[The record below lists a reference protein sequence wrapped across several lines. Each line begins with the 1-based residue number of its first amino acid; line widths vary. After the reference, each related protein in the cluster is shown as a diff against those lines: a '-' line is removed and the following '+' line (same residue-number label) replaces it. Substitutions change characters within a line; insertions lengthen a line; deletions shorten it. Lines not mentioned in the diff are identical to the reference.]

1 MEEKK
6 LTDEE
11 IAKAIL
17 QQVEYNAGIPY
28 IDEWLK
34 VKTVKFADIL
44 NFIYR
49 LQDKADGYER
59 KIENGG
65 LVSIDWHNEQVG
77 HLEEENAELKKQVDE
92 FVKIA
97 RVSDTKKLADG
108 IKEQAVKDTAEK
120 FAIAVKEN
128 SETEYIYGV
137 KCHKHYSISEDD
149 LNEICK
155 YFTEGVNG

>member
-11 IAKAIL
+11 IANAIL

-77 HLEEENAELKKQVDE
+77 HAEIVMEEPKAEIERLTEENAYLRTVADTFKADYKKA
-92 FVKIA
+92 K
-97 RVSDTKKLADG
+97 ADG
-108 IKEQAVKDTAEK
+108 AREVIADMFKEIEGYERIDRVLERIAER
-120 FAIAVKEN
+120 
-128 SETEYIYGV
+128 YGV
-137 KCHKHYSISEDD
+137 EV
-149 LNEICK
+149 E
-155 YFTEGVNG
+155 

>member
-28 IDEWLK
+28 VDEWLK

-65 LVSIDWHNEQVG
+65 
-77 HLEEENAELKKQVDE
+77 K
-92 FVKIA
+92 
-97 RVSDTKKLADG
+97 
-108 IKEQAVKDTAEK
+108 
-120 FAIAVKEN
+120 
-128 SETEYIYGV
+128 
-137 KCHKHYSISEDD
+137 
-149 LNEICK
+149 
-155 YFTEGVNG
+155 

>member
-49 LQDKADGYER
+49 LQNTEKANEEAWLKLKRIGLNNPTEVEYNEKSLVTVGLDIKTLVKTWRDTFDLKGHDIYLEASKELIR
-59 KIENGG
+59 KISGRTIGAIKSVKE
-65 LVSIDWHNEQVG
+65 L
-77 HLEEENAELKKQVDE
+77 LEEE
-92 FVKIA
+92 
-97 RVSDTKKLADG
+97 RVFLR
-108 IKEQAVKDTAEK
+108 EVE
-120 FAIAVKEN
+120 
-128 SETEYIYGV
+128 
-137 KCHKHYSISEDD
+137 
-149 LNEICK
+149 
-155 YFTEGVNG
+155 

>member
-77 HLEEENAELKKQVDE
+77 HLEEENAELQKQLDE
-92 FVKIA
+92 LKSENTELYKEHTTLIA
-97 RVSDTKKLADG
+97 GSILKQQD
-108 IKEQAVKDTAEK
+108 IVKDTAKAVIMDMFKEIEGYERIDRVLER
-120 FAIAVKEN
+120 IAER
-128 SETEYIYGV
+128 YGV
-137 KCHKHYSISEDD
+137 EV
-149 LNEICK
+149 E
-155 YFTEGVNG
+155 